1 MPWRFFLKDYFLIWL
16 ALVLMGLALRPLIP
30 VDETRAVS
38 VAWEMWQGGDFL
50 VPRLN
55 GQAYSH
61 KPPLLQWCI
70 HLLWLVFGVGEWS
83 ARLAAPLFALG
94 SLALTAKL
102 ARRLWPDDE
111 TSAKLA
117 PLILLAS
124 PVWALWT
131 TFTLYDMMV
140 AFFTLLGL
148 HGIVRAAQGETYSGW
163 AMAALAVAGG
173 ALSKG
178 PAILIMILPPAL
190 FAPCWLEAK
199 PRWTRWYGFM
209 LGAVLLGALLALA
222 WALPAGFA
230 GGGEY
235 RKAIFW
241 EQSAG
246 RISNSFAHKL
256 PFWWYFALLPALW
269 LPWTLWPP
277 LWRSLKGWG
286 QDAGLRF
293 CAAQILSALA
303 VFSLISGKRIHYL
316 LPLFPAMALY
326 AARALSLA
334 RPALARRDPLP
345 VGLLLALPGLALLL
359 TPLLGLDPASSVLAA
374 VIVQIPLSA
383 KLLLLGLGLAML
395 AWHPSHTVDA
405 VRIVALAMLGVML
418 TAHLA
423 YRQAGREYHFIQPLA
438 DRLAN
443 AERQGAPIAHW
454 REYHGDFHFLGRLR
468 QPLTEI
474 DTKQALLEWIGTH
487 REGYVVLL
495 RPPDPAV
502 SEDGAEFAQFYRGKR
517 RLMLWKSA
525 ELLDRPHTLEQML
538 NRGNKGGGGD

>member
-1 MPWRFFLKDYFLIWL
+1 MPPHFFLKDYFLIWL
-16 ALVLMGLALRPLIP
+16 ALVLMGLSLRPLIP

-38 VAWEMWQGGDFL
+38 VAWEMWESGDFL

-55 GQAYSH
+55 GLPYSH

-83 ARLAAPLFALG
+83 ARLVAPLFALG
-94 SLALTAKL
+94 NLALTDKL
-102 ARRLWPDDE
+102 SRRLWPNDE

-117 PLILLAS
+117 PLILLAM
-124 PVWALWT
+124 PMWALWT

-140 AFFTLLGL
+140 TFFTLLGL
-148 HGIVRAAQGETYSGW
+148 HGIIRAAHGETYSGW
-163 AMAALAVAGG
+163 ALAALAISGG
-173 ALSKG
+173 VLSKG

-190 FAPCWLEAK
+190 FAPWWLEPK
-199 PRWTRWYGFM
+199 PRWGRWYAFM

-230 GGGEY
+230 GGEEY

-241 EQSAG
+241 EQSAN

-256 PFWWYFALLPALW
+256 PFWWYFALLPVLW

-293 CAAQILSALA
+293 CAAQILFALA

-334 RPALARRDPLP
+334 RPTLARHDPLP

-359 TPLLGLDPASSVLAA
+359 TPLLGLDSARSVLAA
-374 VIVQIPLSA
+374 VIAQIPLSA
-383 KLLLLGLGLAML
+383 KLLLLGLGLAVL
-395 AWHPSHTVDA
+395 AWHPSNAVDS
-405 VRIVALAMLGVML
+405 VRILTLAMLGVVFA
-418 TAHLA
+418 AHLA
-423 YRQAGREYHFIQPLA
+423 YREAGREYHFIQAFA
-438 DRLAN
+438 DRLAT
-443 AERQGAPIAHW
+443 AERQGIPIAHW

-474 DTKQALLEWIGTH
+474 DTKQALLEWMDAH

-495 RPPDPAV
+495 RQPNPAV

-525 ELLDRPHTLEQML
+525 ELLDRPDTLEQIL
-538 NRGNKGGGGD
+538 NRNNKGSERD